1 MSWSGSKGR
10 SKTLRVILRQLK
22 SAKSSR
28 LIELL
33 DSRLKIAINY
43 FFFHCDR
50 EFALFAGRT
59 SDQSLWGFIGW
70 IS

>member
-10 SKTLRVILRQLK
+10 SKTLRGILRQLK

-28 LIELL
+28 LIELS

-43 FFFHCDR
+43 FFSIAIECLHCLLD
-50 EFALFAGRT
+50 ELQIKVSGVLLAG
-59 SDQSLWGFIGW
+59 
-70 IS
+70 